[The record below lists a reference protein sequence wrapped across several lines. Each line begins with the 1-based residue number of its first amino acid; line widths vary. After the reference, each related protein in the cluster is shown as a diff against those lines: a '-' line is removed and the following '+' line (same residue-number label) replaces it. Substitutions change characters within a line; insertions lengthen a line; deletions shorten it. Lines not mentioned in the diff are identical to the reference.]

1 MGPAEL
7 LAAGTWTPRGLLV
20 PAPAPLAWARSHAMV
35 PFAEPRADGS
45 VRVWLTARDADG
57 RSHIGWALVDPAAG
71 RVEAYSERAALD
83 PGPLGAFD
91 DAGVM
96 TSCLVRG
103 DDGALRLYYIG
114 WTRGVTVPFYTF
126 VGLAVST
133 DDGASFERISP
144 APILERGP
152 HDPYLTTSPWVLRE
166 GDRWRMWYTSGT
178 GWREEDGR
186 PKHWYHVRY
195 AESDDGVAW
204 DRRGVVAID
213 FASPD
218 EYAISRPCVVRDP
231 DRYRM
236 WFSCRGPAYRIGY
249 AESADGI
256 TWRRDDAA
264 AGIVAGSGDWDAVMV
279 EYPCVFDVR
288 GRRFVLYNGDGYG
301 ATGIGLAEWEAT

>member
-1 MGPAEL
+1 LGPAEL

-45 VRVWLTARDADG
+45 VRVWLTARDEDG
-57 RSHIGWALVDPAAG
+57 RSHIGWALVDPEAA
-71 RVEAYSERAALD
+71 RVEAYSKRAVLD

-96 TSCLVRG
+96 TSCLVRRG
-103 DDGALRLYYIG
+103 DELWLYYIG
-114 WTRGVTVPFYTF
+114 WTRGVSVPFYTF

-133 DDGASFERISP
+133 DDGASFERVSP
-144 APILERGP
+144 APMLERGP
-152 HDPYLTTSPWVLRE
+152 HDAYLTTSPWVLHE
-166 GDRWRMWYTSGT
+166 GGRWRMWYTSGT
-178 GWREEDGR
+178 GWRDEGGR
-186 PKHWYHVRY
+186 PKHWYHVKY
-195 AESDDGVAW
+195 AESDDGVTW

-218 EYAISRPCVVRDP
+218 EYAISRPCVVRDS

-249 AESADGI
+249 AESEDGVA
-256 TWRRDDAA
+256 WRRDDAA
-264 AGIVAGSGDWDAVMV
+264 AGLAPSGGDWDATMV
-279 EYPCVFDVR
+279 EYPCVFDRR
-288 GRRFVLYNGDGYG
+288 GRRSMLYNGDGYG
-301 ATGIGLAEWEAT
+301 ATGVGLAEWEAT

>member
-1 MGPAEL
+1 LGPAEL
-7 LAAGTWTPRGLLV
+7 LAAGAWAPRGLLV

-35 PFAEPRADGS
+35 PFAEPRTDGG
-45 VRVWLTARDADG
+45 VRVWLTARDDDG
-57 RSHIGWALVDPAAG
+57 RSHIGWAVVDPEAG

-96 TSCLVRG
+96 TSCVVRSG
-103 DDGALRLYYIG
+103 DELRLYYIG
-114 WTRGVTVPFYTF
+114 WTRGVSVPFYTF
-126 VGLAVST
+126 VGLAVSA
-133 DDGASFERISP
+133 DDGASFERVSP

-152 HDPYLTTSPWVLRE
+152 HDPYLTTSPWVLRD

-186 PKHWYHVRY
+186 PKHWYHLKY
-195 AESDDGVAW
+195 AESDDGVTW

-213 FASPD
+213 FASRE
-218 EYAISRPCVVRDP
+218 EYAISRPCVVRDT

-249 AESADGI
+249 AESADGV
-256 TWRRDDAA
+256 TWRRDDGA
-264 AGIVAGSGDWDAVMV
+264 AGLGPSGGDWDSVMV
-279 EYPCVFDVR
+279 EYPCVFDLR
-288 GRRFVLYNGDGYG
+288 GRRYVLYNGDGYG
-301 ATGIGLAEWEAT
+301 ATGIGLAEWEAR